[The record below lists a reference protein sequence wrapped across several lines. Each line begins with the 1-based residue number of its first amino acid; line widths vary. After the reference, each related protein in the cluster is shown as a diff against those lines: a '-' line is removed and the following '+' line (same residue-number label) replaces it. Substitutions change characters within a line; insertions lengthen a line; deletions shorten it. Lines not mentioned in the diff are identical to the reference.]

1 MSHEDNLRIVREFH
15 AAWNDRDF
23 DRAAALMAPDG
34 EILVV
39 GSGERFV
46 GPEGSKTFSQR
57 WADGFPDGRIEI
69 TDTIS
74 EGDRIAVLYRGRGT
88 HTGTLKNASGEIP
101 ATGKEVTLELCDVI
115 QIRDDGKVQSVR
127 TYFDSGSL
135 LAQLGLMAAA
145 PAGATA

>member
-1 MSHEDNLRIVREFH
+1 MSHEDNLKLVREFH
-15 AAWNDRDF
+15 AAWNERDF
-23 DRAAALMAPDG
+23 DRGAALMAPDG
-34 EILVV
+34 EILIV

-46 GPEGSKTFSQR
+46 GPEGSIAFSR
-57 WADGFPDGRIEI
+57 MWADGFPDGRTEI
-69 TDTIS
+69 TGTVS
-74 EGDRIAVLYRGRGT
+74 EADRVVVLYRGRGT

-115 QIRDDGKVQSVR
+115 QIRDGKVQSVR

-145 PAGATA
+145 PARATA

>member
-1 MSHEDNLRIVREFH
+1 MSQEDNLRIVQEFQQ
-15 AAWNDRDF
+15 AWNARDF
-23 DRAAALMAPDG
+23 DRAAALMASDG

-39 GSGERFV
+39 GSGERFS
-46 GPEGSKTFSQR
+46 GPDGVIEFSRR

-69 TDTIS
+69 TDTIA

-88 HTGTLKNASGEIP
+88 HTGTLRNPMGEIP

-115 QIRDDGKVQSVR
+115 EIRGGKVQSVR

-135 LAQLGLMAAA
+135 LAQLGMMTAA
-145 PAGATA
+145 PTGATA

>member
-1 MSHEDNLRIVREFH
+1 MSQEDNLRIVREFQ

-23 DRAAALMAPDG
+23 DRGAALMAPDG

-46 GPEGSKTFSQR
+46 GPEGSKAFSR
-57 WADGFPDGRIEI
+57 TWADGFPDGRIEI

-74 EGDRIAVLYRGRGT
+74 EDDRIVVLYRGRGT

-115 QIRDDGKVQSVR
+115 QIREGMVQSVR

-135 LAQLGLMAAA
+135 LAQLGLMAGA

>member
-1 MSHEDNLRIVREFH
+1 MSQEDNSRIVQEFH

-23 DRAAALMAPDG
+23 DRGAALMAPDG
-34 EILVV
+34 EILIV

-46 GPEGSKTFSQR
+46 GPEGSIAFSR
-57 WADGFPDGRIEI
+57 MWADGFPDGRIEI
-69 TDTIS
+69 LDTIS

-101 ATGKEVTLELCDVI
+101 ATGKGVTLELCDVI
-115 QIRDDGKVQSVR
+115 QIRDGKVQSVR

-135 LAQLGLMAAA
+135 LAQLGLMAGA
-145 PAGATA
+145 PARTTA

>member
-1 MSHEDNLRIVREFH
+1 MSQEDNLRIVREFH
-15 AAWNDRDF
+15 ASWNDREF
-23 DRAAALMAPDG
+23 DRGAALMAADG
-34 EILVV
+34 EILIV

-46 GPEGSKTFSQR
+46 GPEGSIAFSR
-57 WADGFPDGRIEI
+57 MWADGFPDSRTEI

-88 HTGTLKNASGEIP
+88 HTGTLRNASGEIP

-115 QIRDDGKVQSVR
+115 QVRNGKVQSVR
-127 TYFDSGSL
+127 TYFDSGAL

-145 PAGATA
+145 PARATA